1 MFWVCYGYLAF
12 GITIFKCVLR
22 NFSIYFLLFWDSDGG
37 EAVKNSAYPFVD
49 VRDVA
54 ESILL
59 VYENPDA
66 VGRFICSSDSV
77 QAQALVEK
85 LKSMYPNYNYP
96 KR

>member
-1 MFWVCYGYLAF
+1 M
-12 GITIFKCVLR
+12 
-22 NFSIYFLLFWDSDGG
+22 
-37 EAVKNSAYPFVD
+37 KNTVYPIVD

-59 VYENPDA
+59 AYENPDA
-66 VGRFICSSDSV
+66 VGRYICSSHSI
-77 QAQALVEK
+77 QAQALAEK